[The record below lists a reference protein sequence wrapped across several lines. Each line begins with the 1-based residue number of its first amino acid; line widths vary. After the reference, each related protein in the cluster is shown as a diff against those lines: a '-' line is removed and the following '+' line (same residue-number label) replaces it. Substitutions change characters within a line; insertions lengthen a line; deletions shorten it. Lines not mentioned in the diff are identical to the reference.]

1 VIVDVSIS
9 ETNAHGR
16 AFWKKSFKKD
26 DEILEVRSSK
36 HHHSHCL
43 SLADTT
49 RHDTTRHDAT
59 RHAGG
64 PVEAVREGAL
74 PVL

>member
-1 VIVDVSIS
+1 MIVDVSIS

-16 AFWKKSFKKD
+16 VFWKKCFKKD

-36 HHHSHCL
+36 HHSHFL
-43 SLADTT
+43 FLADTRTHHRTRTRT
-49 RHDTTRHDAT
+49 RHS
-59 RHAGG
+59 GG
-64 PVEAVREGAL
+64 PVEDVREGAL